1 MTSVLDWLRSVRF
14 ITVFVVVSFVVVS
27 TMTTA
32 EILWSSGDDAV
43 EKLGTTLSQNLVAHA
58 RDSVK
63 GTLRDV
69 VQISATG
76 AGLARDIVAKSPNGR
91 LDSWEQLSKMQWFQH
106 KVINSFDVVT
116 NSGTFD
122 FYRIWFLSFREPTGK
137 QKAFFQN
144 ETFGLAHQ
152 YYIKPD
158 DMTLYEENRT
168 ISVNVSIPQFWRS
181 LNIYPTWDPP
191 VGDEQMWGKILWGVA
206 LPAPLL
212 RVFATVVRNPTTQ
225 EAVGLDYKGIDLLQ
239 LGPVLQKVRPEG
251 THLNPNTKAARFET
265 RIVMFS
271 ENDMLVAATH
281 GGVGKPS
288 APFASE
294 PPSLECHMSE
304 DAVVRASCG
313 YRHAAQ
319 MVVHEL
325 TANGVNYLVIVS
337 VIEDEFGLRFP
348 IMMVM
353 PKDFVYKEIEEGKRA
368 SVIAVVL
375 LLVSCTIAAVV
386 IAIILTQPLVALAGN
401 MNQCAEFA
409 LDDISE
415 SSSCLYEIQVMQ
427 RTLRRLVVNL
437 TELKAF
443 LPQTLFTTI
452 VHDTLTDSRVSDVLS
467 MPNFPNMPSQ
477 ESCDAESFHSL
488 AESRQGLGTR
498 LGVELSRRMCSIV
511 VSNLNGLLACVR
523 SQDQMAA
530 HICLITA
537 AEHAI
542 VMEHGVLSITGD
554 TVTASFNT
562 TYATRQHLSKAVR
575 YAALVGKSLPTTPLA
590 SYGADAFSLVT
601 GMSCGETTFGNGGTS
616 QMRTYTLLGEAV
628 VDASLLSNCTGLGV
642 AILCTCIFRRAQ
654 EREDPGGCRYIGLAV
669 SFCCLLDCSTAFGVA
684 VRDAGDDCV
693 DEWMYQLESDARYKD
708 TPSDY
713 QRALRDLDE
722 GNTREMID
730 KAKATLT
737 ALLADIMD
745 RGPERG
751 AAKALL
757 ARLSRDN
764 DYSAGPPRE
773 RYRWNVSSSLPDAC

>member
-1 MTSVLDWLRSVRF
+1 MAMWDWLRSVRF
-14 ITVFVVVSFVVVS
+14 ITVFVVVFFVVVS

-32 EILWSSGDDAV
+32 TVLWASSDDAV

-122 FYRIWFLSFREPTGK
+122 IDRIWFLSLREPTGK

-168 ISVNVSIPQFWRS
+168 ISVPLSIPQVWRG

-212 RVFATVVRNPTTQ
+212 RVFATFVRNPTTL
-225 EAVGLDYKGIDLLQ
+225 EVVGLDYKGIDLLQ

-271 ENDMLVAATH
+271 ENDMIVAATH

-288 APFASE
+288 APLVTE

-325 TANGVNYLVIVS
+325 TANGVDYLVIVS

-443 LPQTLFTTI
+443 LPQTLFAEGDSDSTDFNDVDADTPAAEALPRRDSTTRMSDSTRSYI
-452 VHDTLTDSRVSDVLS
+452 LQHGKTL
-467 MPNFPNMPSQ
+467 N
-477 ESCDAESFHSL
+477 
-488 AESRQGLGTR
+488 TR
-498 LGVELSRRMCSIV
+498 LGVDLWRRMCSAV
-511 VSNLNGLLACVR
+511 VTKCNGLFHCKRTQELQALHINLVECAEQ
-523 SQDQMAA
+523 SAA
-530 HICLITA
+530 K
-537 AEHAI
+537 ER
-542 VMEHGVLSITGD
+542 GVLAITGD

-562 TYATRQHLSKAVR
+562 TYPTKLYVSKAVR
-575 YAALVGKSLPTTPLA
+575 YAAAIASLTA
-590 SYGADAFSLVT
+590 KHEAFVFVSGLT
-601 GMSCGETTFGNGGTS
+601 RGEIAFGNAGTA
-616 QMRTYTLLGEAV
+616 QTRTYTLLGEALM
-628 VDASLLSNCTGLGV
+628 DALVLSSSPGLGV
-642 AILCTCIFRRAQ
+642 ALLCTTDFKDAQQRA
-654 EREDPGGCRYIGLAV
+654 ENGACSFISLAAVFTCLSGKSTDAYGIRTEESDGPGM
-669 SFCCLLDCSTAFGVA
+669 
-684 VRDAGDDCV
+684 
-693 DEWMYQLESDARYKD
+693 EWMYQLQENEAQREA
-708 TPSDY
+708 SDY
-713 QRALRDLDE
+713 QKAVDVLQARGREGSCDATEHLRTCVATPSVDAVEKKAAQKLLKRLVKGDDA
-722 GNTREMID
+722 ID
-730 KAKATLT
+730 RFYTWL
-737 ALLADIMD
+737 
-745 RGPERG
+745 
-751 AAKALL
+751 
-757 ARLSRDN
+757 
-764 DYSAGPPRE
+764 
-773 RYRWNVSSSLPDAC
+773 V

>member
-1 MTSVLDWLRSVRF
+1 MAMFDWLRSVRF

-212 RVFATVVRNPTTQ
+212 RVFGTVVRNPTTQ

-251 THLNPNTKAARFET
+251 THLNPNTSKAARFET

-325 TANGVNYLVIVS
+325 TANGVDYLVIVS
-337 VIEDEFGLRFP
+337 VVEDEFGLRFP

-353 PKDFVYKEIEEGKRA
+353 PKDFVYEEIEEGKRA

-443 LPQTLFTTI
+443 LPQTLFADTDTDDDAVDARSSEAEAAKEKASADTRTTRHSTSASRS
-452 VHDTLTDSRVSDVLS
+452 VH
-467 MPNFPNMPSQ
+467 
-477 ESCDAESFHSL
+477 AGKSL
-488 AESRQGLGTR
+488 NTR
-498 LGVELSRRMCSIV
+498 LGVDLWRRMCSAV
-511 VSNLNGLLACVR
+511 VTKCNGLLHCKRTQDMQAMHINLVACAEQ
-523 SQDQMAA
+523 SAA
-530 HICLITA
+530 K
-537 AEHAI
+537 ER
-542 VMEHGVLSITGD
+542 GVLAITGD

-562 TYATRQHLSKAVR
+562 TYPTKLYVSKAVR
-575 YAALVGKSLPTTPLA
+575 YAAAIASLTA
-590 SYGADAFSLVT
+590 KHEAFVFVSGLT
-601 GMSCGETTFGNGGTS
+601 RGEIAFGNAGTA
-616 QMRTYTLLGEAV
+616 QTRTYTLLGEALM
-628 VDASLLSNCTGLGV
+628 DALVLSSSPGLGV
-642 AILCTCIFRRAQ
+642 ALLCTTDFKDAQQRA
-654 EREDPGGCRYIGLAV
+654 ENGACSFISLAAVFTCLSGKSTDVYGIRAEDSDGPGM
-669 SFCCLLDCSTAFGVA
+669 
-684 VRDAGDDCV
+684 
-693 DEWMYQLESDARYKD
+693 EWMYQLQENEAKKEA
-708 TPSDY
+708 SDY
-713 QRALRDLDE
+713 Q
-722 GNTREMID
+722 
-730 KAKATLT
+730 KAVDVLKQKG
-737 ALLADIMD
+737 AD
-745 RGPERG
+745 GT
-751 AAKALL
+751 
-757 ARLSRDN
+757 
-764 DYSAGPPRE
+764 
-773 RYRWNVSSSLPDAC
+773 PDAVDLLRPFLDAVQVDPVEKKAAQRLLNRLEDNGDAGDRSAFYSWTACS